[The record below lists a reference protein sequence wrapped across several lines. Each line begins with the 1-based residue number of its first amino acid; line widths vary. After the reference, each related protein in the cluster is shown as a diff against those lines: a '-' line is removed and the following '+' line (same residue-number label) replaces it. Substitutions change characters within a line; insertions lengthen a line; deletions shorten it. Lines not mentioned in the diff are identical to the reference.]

1 MPVISIVQG
10 AAALY
15 VLGVA
20 VVALNRMGPRTRHL
34 VRWSFIALGAGAAAA
49 AASSVVG
56 GRDIFECI
64 FAVGVALHLAGN
76 QRKERES

>member
-1 MPVISIVQG
+1 MPVISIIQG

-20 VVALNRMGPRTRHL
+20 VAALNRMGARTRHL
-34 VRWSFIALGAGAAAA
+34 VRWSFIALGAGATAA
-49 AASSVVG
+49 AASSVMG
-56 GRDIFECI
+56 GRDVFDCM

-76 QRKERES
+76 RRRMESP